1 MLNPSNIQQLKM
13 LEFGDITST
22 LEDTIGT
29 FEWSSLQD
37 SVNKA
42 KTIILVGHGGNL
54 AVADHISVDITRL
67 TNYQKSTICPGSAI
81 VATSFINDSTF
92 DNWMTCWLK
101 SLLPSLDIQQTL
113 LIGISSSGRSDD
125 ISNLF
130 QEAEKINM
138 KTALI
143 TAKKSEKIKSDI
155 QVVTNA
161 KSYHSSEIIALAL
174 GYQLVHGFGYNCPD
188 IG

>member
-1 MLNPSNIQQLKM
+1 MLNQSNIQQLKM
-13 LEFGDITST
+13 LEFGDITGT
-22 LEDTIGT
+22 LEDTINT

-37 SVNKA
+37 SFNKS

-54 AVADHISVDITRL
+54 AVADHIAVDITRL
-67 TNYQKSTICPGSAI
+67 TNYKKSTICPGSAI
-81 VATSFINDSTF
+81 VATSFINDTTF

-101 SLLPSLDIQQTL
+101 SLLPSLDVKQTL
-113 LIGISSSGRSDD
+113 IIGISSSGRSND
-125 ISNLF
+125 ISRLF
-130 QEAEKINM
+130 QEAEKKNI

-188 IG
+188 II